1 VLKSVQI
8 YNAQS
13 AAYYTQLA
21 STSPGYTHVSKLKTL
36 GNEKKE
42 EHMTIISCK
51 TLSTTVQF
59 VNLCVI
65 SIQLTIFQEYWLMP
79 MKPAC
84 IRWSTLLPKHTTCLL
99 AK

>member
-36 GNEKKE
+36 GNEKQG

-59 VNLCVI
+59 VCNINSVDYFSRILVDAH
-65 SIQLTIFQEYWLMP
+65 E
-79 MKPAC
+79 
-84 IRWSTLLPKHTTCLL
+84 TCLY
-99 AK
+99 